1 MDSTE
6 VSAYAQ
12 AVASGQYAR
21 VTGLEGKYDNVRVY
35 WEEQSLR
42 IMLRPH
48 LQRLL
53 KRRLK
58 EGRSLRIVDL
68 GCGSGDGFETLMS
81 LKREGAGWQEHAVE
95 LIPPDDLGQ
104 YTGVD
109 LNPALLEQARHRY
122 RREQN
127 VVFVEADLRDGL
139 PFPAGEEPYD
149 IYFASF
155 GTLSHLGEE
164 ETIGLL
170 GDVARHASAGAVLV
184 VDWLGRYAY
193 EWTDL
198 WDADT
203 SREQWMDYR
212 ISYIYSE
219 GERLTRPIDSF
230 PLRLLCPEEARRV
243 FKRVEEETRI
253 RLAERALFDRSL
265 FVGRHMD
272 TGDYNHHA
280 PPLRAAVNRLHEPLC
295 RTNLRDLL
303 FDLHLPEGFPGPSA
317 LIERL
322 HGYWNSLIRFTAEAL
337 ACQDAS
343 AAPPSINPSG
353 PEPVRLSMMRL
364 AEVIVAS
371 SALESDDPRSE
382 WIEPQLGFALR
393 NLELNGRHGQGCGHG
408 LVAVCEILKP
418 GGIGKSD
425 CERKGTDDRLPG
437 R

>member
-1 MDSTE
+1 MNSTE

-12 AVASGQYAR
+12 AAASGQYAR
-21 VTGLEGKYDNVRVY
+21 ATGLEGKYDNVRVY

-48 LQRLL
+48 L
-53 KRRLK
+53 RRLMSRRLE
-58 EGRSLRIVDL
+58 EGRNLRILDL

-95 LIPPDDLGQ
+95 LIPPDHLGQ

-127 VVFVEADLRDGL
+127 VVFVEADLREGL
-139 PFPAGEEPYD
+139 PFSAGEGPYD
-149 IYFASF
+149 IYYASF
-155 GTLSHLGEE
+155 GTLSHLSEE

-170 GDVARHASAGAVLV
+170 VDVARHASDGAVLM

-193 EWTDL
+193 EWTEL
-198 WDADT
+198 WNADT

-219 GERLTRPIDSF
+219 EERADRPIDSF

-243 FKRVEEETRI
+243 FKQVEEETGI

-272 TGDYNHHA
+272 TGDYNRHA
-280 PPLRAAVNRLHEPLC
+280 PPLRAAVNRLHEPHC
-295 RTNLRDLL
+295 RTNLTDLL
-303 FDLHLPEGFPGPSA
+303 FDLHLPNGFQEPA
-317 LIERL
+317 EVLRRV
-322 HGYWNSLIRFTAEAL
+322 HAAWNTVARFTGDAL
-337 ACQDAS
+337 ARVDEGAS
-343 AAPPSINPSG
+343 PPEIPAAAPDVARHAM
-353 PEPVRLSMMRL
+353 VRLRATIGSL
-364 AEVIVAS
+364 NAIEA
-371 SALESDDPRSE
+371 DDPRAE
-382 WIEPQLGFALR
+382 WIEPQLGLALR
-393 NLELNGRHGQGCGHG
+393 NIELTEDRGTGCGHG
-408 LVAVCEILKP
+408 LVAVCEI
-418 GGIGKSD
+418 
-425 CERKGTDDRLPG
+425 RKT
-437 R
+437 